1 MNCACKEWHRNGNR
15 FRCYFGIKQGCRP
28 AKIFANATA
37 PFLVQK
43 SRKVLNLWDFLEN
56 VNGSHRE
63 RNKKKLVDTNRMR
76 LLELRMKKE
85 LVNNNRRLCYC

>member
-1 MNCACKEWHRNGNR
+1 MR
-15 FRCYFGIKQGCRP
+15 
-28 AKIFANATA
+28 KIFSELKAEIEKFRL
-37 PFLVQK
+37 FLVQK

-85 LVNNNRRLCYC
+85 KGDFDRNEKKRKP

>member
-1 MNCACKEWHRNGNR
+1 MR
-15 FRCYFGIKQGCRP
+15 
-28 AKIFANATA
+28 KIFSELKAEIEKFRL
-37 PFLVQK
+37 FLVQK
-43 SRKVLNLWDFLEN
+43 SRKILNLWDFLES

-85 LVNNNRRLCYC
+85 KGDFDRNEKKRKP

>member
-1 MNCACKEWHRNGNR
+1 MLLR
-15 FRCYFGIKQGCRP
+15 
-28 AKIFANATA
+28 KIFSELKAEIEKFRL
-37 PFLVQK
+37 FLVRK
-43 SRKVLNLWDFLEN
+43 SRKILNLWDFLES